1 MAQALALPQ
10 SVSGALKF
18 IKSKSGAIAKARQ
31 KAELG
36 MGRMKDAA
44 LIISGSCAA
53 GAAKSLVGDPALRG
67 HIRVGKLNADLDLV
81 VPALG
86 VLGGVADGFGQYSD
100 DAVLFF
106 SGAVGVYLAE
116 QVQLRV
122 AAAKS
127 GVKVSGFD
135 WAEDAATFDPEITG

>member
-1 MAQALALPQ
+1 MAQSLAMPH

-18 IKSKSGAIAKARQ
+18 IRSKAGAIAKARQ

-36 MGRMKDAA
+36 AGRAKDAL
-44 LIISGSCAA
+44 LIVGGCCAA

-86 VLGGVADGFGQYSD
+86 VLGGIADGFGQYSD

-106 SGAVGVYLAE
+106 AGATGVYLAE

-122 AAAKS
+122 AAAKT

-135 WAEDAATFDPEITG
+135 WGEDAATFDPEITG

>member
-1 MAQALALPQ
+1 MANQAVVPQ
-10 SVSGALKF
+10 SISGA
-18 IKSKSGAIAKARQ
+18 IKYIRSKAGTIAKARQ

-36 MGRMKDAA
+36 AGRAKDAL
-44 LIISGSCAA
+44 LIIGGSCAA

-67 HIRVGKLNADLDLV
+67 HIRMPKVNADLDLV

-86 VLGGVADGFGQYSD
+86 VIGGIVDGFGQYSD

-106 SGAVGVYLAE
+106 AGATGVYLAE

-122 AAAKS
+122 AAARS

-135 WAEDAATFDPEITG
+135 WGEDAAAFDPEITG

>member
-1 MAQALALPQ
+1 MSQSLAMPH

-18 IKSKSGAIAKARQ
+18 IKSKAGAIAKARQ

-36 MGRMKDAA
+36 MGRMKDAM
-44 LIISGSCAA
+44 LIVGGGCAA
-53 GAAKSLVGDPALRG
+53 GAAKSLVGDPAQRG

-106 SGAVGVYLAE
+106 SGAAAVYLAE

-122 AAAKS
+122 AAARS
-127 GVKVSGFD
+127 GVKVSGVN
-135 WAEDAATFDPEITG
+135 WSEDAGNFDPEILG